1 MSKEQIKLFLMENQ
15 SAIAREDISC
25 SDILDLKEQ
34 FYREYGK
41 KPRVSEA
48 IIFTWMQFYIDKYS
62 GGINKRRF
70 VLKPETKYQAQY
82 GNQTLDISIL
92 EENEIRLGVSIK
104 MSTSTS
110 AYLDGADFIN
120 PFFDKYRK
128 QFVKDEEEYER
139 KRTEGKKIGVPTL
152 LQDMAR
158 IENLKSIRPYFPS
171 ITIGYSTRKPKDAF
185 WINEFENLGHQ
196 YIFIEEQLNVP
207 FKDILTEKAPL
218 INQLI

>member
-1 MSKEQIKLFLMENQ
+1 MK
-15 SAIAREDISC
+15 
-25 SDILDLKEQ
+25 
-34 FYREYGK
+34 K

-48 IIFTWMQFYIDKYS
+48 IFFTWMQYYMDKYS
-62 GGINKRRF
+62 DGINKRRF
-70 VLKPETKYQAQY
+70 VLKPETKYPAKY

-128 QFVKDEEEYER
+128 HFVKDEEEYER
-139 KRTEGKKIGVPTL
+139 KKRAGKRIGVPTL

-158 IENLKSIRPYFPS
+158 IENLKSIRTNFPS
-171 ITIGYSTRKPKDAF
+171 ITIVYSGSKPKDSF
-185 WINEFENLGHQ
+185 WIQEFEKLGHS
-196 YIFIEEQLNVP
+196 YIFLEESLDVP
-207 FKDILTEKAPL
+207 FIEVLKSKAPSFATML
-218 INQLI
+218 